1 MEADTRES
9 LKKDNLG
16 DKVSR
21 RRGDLTL
28 SDSA

>member
-16 DKVSR
+16 DKVIKKK
-21 RRGDLTL
+21 RG
-28 SDSA
+28 SYII